1 MRSSENYRLNVMSN
15 DWWGEP
21 LGAMLGRV
29 LVEELGQR
37 LPNSTVLAES
47 GAVSSAPDAT
57 IELNVQRLDI
67 NAAGDLVLQ
76 AQAGVGLR
84 RGSPP
89 ALRGFRFAVPAP
101 TPDVAG
107 QVAAASVAL
116 GQLADGLAAMLLA
129 APASSLS
136 ARPAALR

>member
-1 MRSSENYRLNVMSN
+1 
-15 DWWGEP
+15 
-21 LGAMLGRV
+21 MLGRV
-29 LVEELGQR
+29 LVEQLGQR

-47 GAVSSAPDAT
+47 GAVSSEPDAT

-76 AQAGVGLR
+76 AQAGVVFRG
-84 RGSPP
+84 GSPP

-116 GQLADGLAAMLLA
+116 GQLADGLAAMLVA
-129 APASSLS
+129 APASSLA
-136 ARPAALR
+136 ARPALLR